1 MTTRP
6 YRSTLR
12 EQAAAS
18 TRAAILDAAEELFA
32 QDGYARVTIGR
43 IAQAAGVAPNTV
55 YVAFGNKVGL
65 VRGLTERASGEDS
78 IQETLAAIAESDDAE
93 AIVDLTVRSTGDVV
107 HGHRRLMT
115 LLIANAAADPE
126 IGATLQGTERLLRE
140 RFGLITGRLA
150 TLGALRPDLDAD
162 QATDL
167 LTYYLSPESWLR
179 LDALGWDPDASRSWL
194 RGQLGLALLGSGSDP
209 GRGSGGDSE

>member
-6 YRSTLR
+6 YRSAVR

-55 YVAFGNKVGL
+55 YVAFGNKIGL

-78 IQETLAAIAESDDAE
+78 IQETLAAIAESDDAGRV
-93 AIVDLTVRSTGDVV
+93 VDLAVRSTGDVV
-107 HGHRRLMT
+107 HKHRRLMT
-115 LLIANAAADPE
+115 VLIANAAADPE
-126 IGATLQGTERLLRE
+126 IGATFQGTEHLLRE

-150 TLGALRPDLDAD
+150 ELGALRAGLTAD
-162 QATDL
+162 RATDL
-167 LTYYLSPESWLR
+167 LAYYLSPESWLR
-179 LDALGWDPDASRSWL
+179 LGGLGWGPDASRTWL
-194 RGQLGLALLGSGSDP
+194 REQLGLALLGEALH
-209 GRGSGGDSE
+209 GDALH